1 LLQAFTNRRRET
13 IAELRVNDAIK
24 APVVRLVAPDGAQ
37 IGVKKLA
44 EAMWLADQLDLDLVE
59 VAPMADPPV
68 CRLMDYGRF
77 KYERSIKERAAR
89 KSQTRTVIKELRLR
103 PRIEDH
109 DFDMQTRKVLS
120 FLSGG
125 DKVKLT
131 VRFRGRERER
141 PEYGQ
146 KLLTRLAEA
155 VSHEGV
161 IEQAPKME
169 GRNMTMMLAPAG
181 HASGGGRPRPRHR
194 QKR

>member
-1 LLQAFTNRRRET
+1 M
-13 IAELRVNDAIK
+13 
-24 APVVRLVAPDGAQ
+24 VRLVAPDGAQ

-44 EAMWLADQLDLDLVE
+44 EAMWLAEQLDLDLVE

-77 KYERSIKERAAR
+77 KYERSVKERAAR
-89 KSQTRTVIKELRLR
+89 KSQSRTVIKELRLR

-109 DFDMQTRKVLS
+109 DFDMQTRKVVS

-146 KLLTRLAEA
+146 KLLSRLADA
-155 VSHEGV
+155 VSNEGV
-161 IEQAPKME
+161 MEQAPKME
-169 GRNMTMMLAPAG
+169 GRNMTMMLAPISHGA
-181 HASGGGRPRPRHR
+181 GGRR
-194 QKR
+194 QRQRKQQRR

>member
-1 LLQAFTNRRRET
+1 M
-13 IAELRVNDAIK
+13 
-24 APVVRLVAPDGAQ
+24 VAPDGAQ
-37 IGVKKLA
+37 IGVKKLE
-44 EAMWLADQLDLDLVE
+44 EAMWLAEQLDMDLVE

-109 DFDMQTRKVLS
+109 DFNMQTRKVVS
-120 FLSGG
+120 FLTGG

-146 KLLTRLAEA
+146 KLLSRLAEA
-155 VSHEGV
+155 VSEDGV
-161 IEQAPKME
+161 MEQAPKME
-169 GRNMTMMLAPAG
+169 GRNMTMMLAPVHYG
-181 HASGGGRPRPRHR
+181 SGSQSPNTKHR
-194 QKR
+194 

>member
-1 LLQAFTNRRRET
+1 
-13 IAELRVNDAIK
+13 
-24 APVVRLVAPDGAQ
+24 
-37 IGVKKLA
+37 
-44 EAMWLADQLDLDLVE
+44 
-59 VAPMADPPV
+59 
-68 CRLMDYGRF
+68 MDYGRF

-109 DFDMQTRKVLS
+109 DFNMQTRKVVS

-146 KLLTRLAEA
+146 KLLSRLAEA
-155 VSHEGV
+155 VSQDGV
-161 IEQAPKME
+161 MEQAPKME
-169 GRNMTMMLAPAG
+169 GRNMTMMLAPVSYG
-181 HASGGGRPRPRHR
+181 SGSQSPNTKH
-194 QKR
+194 

>member
-1 LLQAFTNRRRET
+1 M
-13 IAELRVNDAIK
+13 NDAIRS
-24 APVVRLVAPDGAQ
+24 AVVRLVAPDGNQ
-37 IGVKKLA
+37 IGVKKLE
-44 EAMWLADQLDLDLVE
+44 EALWLADQLDLDLVE

-77 KYERSIKERAAR
+77 KYERSVKERAAR
-89 KSQTRTVIKELRLR
+89 KTQSRTVIKELRLR
-103 PRIEDH
+103 PRIESH

-120 FLSGG
+120 FLTGG

-146 KLLTRLAEA
+146 KLLNRLADA
-155 VSHEGV
+155 VSQEGV
-161 IEQAPKME
+161 MEQAPKME
-169 GRNMTMMLAPAG
+169 GRNMTMMLAPLHHG
-181 HASGGGRPRPRHR
+181 SRRSR

>member
-1 LLQAFTNRRRET
+1 M
-13 IAELRVNDAIK
+13 
-24 APVVRLVAPDGAQ
+24 VRLVAPDGAQ
-37 IGVKKLA
+37 IGVKKLP
-44 EAMWLADQLDLDLVE
+44 EAMWLAEQLDLDLVE

-77 KYERSIKERAAR
+77 KYERSVKERAAR
-89 KSQTRTVIKELRLR
+89 KSQSRTVIKELRLR

-109 DFDMQTRKVLS
+109 DFDMQTRKVIS

-146 KLLTRLAEA
+146 KLLNRLAEA
-155 VSHEGV
+155 VGADGV
-161 IEQAPKME
+161 MEQAPKME
-169 GRNMTMMLAPAG
+169 GRNMTMMLAPISHG
-181 HASGGGRPRPRHR
+181 SGRR
-194 QKR
+194 QKQRNRQRR

>member
-1 LLQAFTNRRRET
+1 M
-13 IAELRVNDAIK
+13 
-24 APVVRLVAPDGAQ
+24 VAPDGAQ
-37 IGVKKLA
+37 IGVKKLE
-44 EAMWLADQLDLDLVE
+44 EAMWLAEQLDMDLVE

-109 DFDMQTRKVLS
+109 DFNMQTRKVVS

-146 KLLTRLAEA
+146 KLLSRLAEA
-155 VSHEGV
+155 VSEDGV
-161 IEQAPKME
+161 MEQAPKME
-169 GRNMTMMLAPAG
+169 GRNMTMMLAPVSYG
-181 HASGGGRPRPRHR
+181 SGSQSPNTKHR
-194 QKR
+194 

>member
-1 LLQAFTNRRRET
+1 
-13 IAELRVNDAIK
+13 
-24 APVVRLVAPDGAQ
+24 
-37 IGVKKLA
+37 
-44 EAMWLADQLDLDLVE
+44 MWLAEQLDMDLVE

-109 DFDMQTRKVLS
+109 DFNMQTRKVVS
-120 FLSGG
+120 FLTGG

-146 KLLTRLAEA
+146 KLLSRLAEA
-155 VSHEGV
+155 VSEDGV
-161 IEQAPKME
+161 MEQAPKME
-169 GRNMTMMLAPAG
+169 GRNMTMMLAPVHYG
-181 HASGGGRPRPRHR
+181 SGSQSPNTKHR
-194 QKR
+194 

>member
-1 LLQAFTNRRRET
+1 M
-13 IAELRVNDAIK
+13 
-24 APVVRLVAPDGAQ
+24 VRLVAPDGAQ
-37 IGVKKLA
+37 IGVKKRE
-44 EAMWLADQLDLDLVE
+44 EAMWLAEQLDLDLVE

-89 KSQTRTVIKELRLR
+89 KSQSRTVIKELRLR

-109 DFDMQTRKVLS
+109 DFEMQTRKVVA

-146 KLLTRLAEA
+146 KLLARLADA
-155 VSHEGV
+155 VSQDGV
-161 IEQAPKME
+161 MEQAPKME
-169 GRNMTMMLAPAG
+169 GRNMTMMLAPLSHG
-181 HASGGGRPRPRHR
+181 SGRGRNKQRHR
-194 QKR
+194 QRR